1 MPRRRGPLVLLLV
14 TLAGTASGCG
24 RGAGT
29 GEIQDSQLGLS
40 KTSVKSEP
48 IGGAYGYTG
57 KDAGE
62 NARLPRPFAG
72 APPLIPHSVEG
83 LLPIT
88 QDSNACVLCHG
99 TPGPPSEVPPPAPP
113 SHFVDNRNAPDVSR
127 DEVAGA
133 RWMCTS
139 CHVPQTDAPLL
150 VGNGAS
156 D

>member
-1 MPRRRGPLVLLLV
+1 MPRSRGPLVLLLV
-14 TLAGTASGCG
+14 TLAGAASGCG

-40 KTSVKSEP
+40 KTSVKSAP
-48 IGGAYGYTG
+48 IGGTYVYTG
-57 KDAGE
+57 KEAGE
-62 NARLPRPFAG
+62 NARLPRPFVG
-72 APPLIPHSVEG
+72 APTLIPHSIEG

-99 TPGPPSEVPPPAPP
+99 TPGPSSDVPPPAPP
-113 SHFVDNRNAPDVSR
+113 SHFVDSRNAPDVSR

-133 RWMCTS
+133 RWTCTS

-150 VGNGAS
+150 VGNGS
-156 D
+156 TD